1 VSGTDTHRDETI
13 RRVIRAQEAMR
24 EDALTQAG
32 ARLSGAEATTLAQ
45 TRVLFQLRATG
56 PLSVSELA
64 SRLNVTPP
72 AVSPV
77 VDQLVRRQLL
87 SRREYAEDR
96 RITLVELTDSGRAFI
111 EGALLVRNQRM
122 VEVLQRLSDEE
133 LETVAVAFAIL
144 SQVTDELK
152 REGTGSDAIVG

>member
-1 VSGTDTHRDETI
+1 VSGTDLHRQETI
-13 RRVIRAQEAMR
+13 GRVIRVQEAMR

-45 TRVLFQLRATG
+45 ARVLFQLRAAS

-64 SRLNVTPP
+64 SGLNVTPP

-87 SRREYAEDR
+87 SRREFAEDR

-122 VEVLQRLSDEE
+122 VEVLQRLADEE
-133 LETVAVAFAIL
+133 LETVAAAFDIL
-144 SQVTDELK
+144 SRVTDELR
-152 REGTGSDAIVG
+152 REKTASDAIVG